1 MPGPGTTWKYIPSA
15 REENDQPDRT
25 GDNNFFPDSGDLHL
39 HASASKGCVPERTG
53 NLLRDMPPVVHHM
66 APVIRFG
73 GFGESGIRSLIFVVQ
88 PKYIFSIEN
97 IEIV

>member
-1 MPGPGTTWKYIPSA
+1 M
-15 REENDQPDRT
+15 R
-25 GDNNFFPDSGDLHL
+25 
-39 HASASKGCVPERTG
+39 
-53 NLLRDMPPVVHHM
+53 PVVHLM

-73 GFGESGIRSLIFVVQ
+73 GFGKYGIRSLIFVVQ

>member
-1 MPGPGTTWKYIPSA
+1 MTSPTVKAMIT
-15 REENDQPDRT
+15 
-25 GDNNFFPDSGDLHL
+25 FFRIRGIFIFMLI
-39 HASASKGCVPERTG
+39 ASKGCVPERTG
-53 NLLRDMPPVVHHM
+53 NLLRDMPPVVHLM